1 MEREFIS
8 IKEVAEKWNIS
19 LRQVQMYCKDNRI
32 PGAKKIG
39 NSWVVPAAAQRPEN
53 IRNLTGE
60 ERLQKIKHFTSYKDK
75 VLSQGNESKFLY
87 IMSQEIRN
95 TLNAILGYSQRIAD
109 QKDDPESVVNYTQI
123 IHNSG
128 NSMLNLVNNISDLI
142 KLDRKELK
150 LEEHIYN
157 VEALISKATEART
170 QDCTKHNIKIDVK
183 SDITNEFVIGDEEKI
198 LKIIN
203 CIIDN
208 SIKFSQDGSS
218 IYIKIVE
225 EPCEKDG
232 FCKVNYIIRD
242 KGIGITES
250 KLESIQD
257 NFTKKKIE
265 PATEYNG
272 LGLVTAY
279 QFTKFL
285 GGNFIIDSQFGSG
298 TTVTLSL
305 DQRKADLSNIQNL
318 SSSND
323 DNDER
328 KKLKGR
334 RILVADDNEINR
346 EIIKEILSTA
356 GVRCDTAEDGII
368 CIAMLEQHPEDYYDL
383 ILMDLK
389 MPNLDGFLATVLIRR
404 LDNKA
409 KSSIPIVALT
419 ANVQTEN
426 REYALNSG
434 MNGFI
439 EKPFD
444 SNKLFKVIENCIL
457 HK

>member
-19 LRQVQMYCKDNRI
+19 LRQMQMYCKDNRI

-39 NSWVVPAAAQRPEN
+39 NSWVVPVAVQRPEN

-60 ERLQKIKHFTSYKDK
+60 ERLQKIKHFNGYKTK
-75 VLSQGNESKFLY
+75 PQSQNNDSKFLY
-87 IMSQEIRN
+87 ILSQEIRN

-109 QKDDPESVVNYTQI
+109 QKEDAESILNYTQI
-123 IHNSG
+123 IQNSG
-128 NSMLNLVNNISDLI
+128 TSMLNLVNNIQDLI
-142 KLDRKELK
+142 KLDKDELK

-157 VEALISKATEART
+157 VDNLITKAISVRKAE
-170 QDCTKHNIKIDVK
+170 CEKHNLKIDI
-183 SDITNEFVIGDEEKI
+183 SSEITNEFVIGDEEKI
-198 LKIIN
+198 LKIVN

-208 SIKFSQDGSS
+208 AIKFSQDGNV
-218 IYIKIVE
+218 IFIKIVE
-225 EPCEKDG
+225 EPCEKKG
-232 FCKVNYIIRD
+232 FCKVNYIIKDR
-242 KGIGITES
+242 GIGITEA
-250 KLESIQD
+250 KLKMIQD

-265 PATEYNG
+265 PNNDYNG

-285 GGNFIIDSQFGSG
+285 GGNFIMDSQFGSG
-298 TTVTLSL
+298 TTVTFSI
-305 DQRKADLSNIQNL
+305 DQRKADLSNIKNL
-318 SSSND
+318 SSTND
-323 DNDER
+323 DIGER
-328 KKLKGR
+328 KKLKGKR
-334 RILVADDNEINR
+334 VLVADDNEINR

-356 GVRCDTAEDGII
+356 GINCETAEDGII

-404 LDNKA
+404 LENKV

-419 ANVQTEN
+419 ANVQTET

-439 EKPFD
+439 EKPFE
-444 SNKLFKVIENCIL
+444 SNKLFKVVENCIL